1 MAKTKKV
8 VGMKVVSPGSP
19 PDIDSDFSVTAREKA
34 VEYVTELYGKEN
46 VANIVTFGTLATK
59 SAFKSMCTIYEVP
72 FAQANRVASMIPD
85 GDEGHEVT
93 FDDIYNEDSDYYK
106 ESADF
111 REATSGDP
119 KWDRVITGA
128 RGIAGRVKSTGV
140 HACGIIISAKP
151 LTDTVPLHIR
161 KKDGKVITQWTYQ
174 ECEALGL
181 IKMDFLGLDTVDL
194 IQHTIEYIQKSGKDA
209 PNMIAITQGKMDD
222 PEVYKLFQEGH
233 TVGVFQFG
241 SEMVR
246 NLLRQMKPTE
256 FNDLAACTAVA
267 RPGPMGMN
275 SHTMYAERK
284 NGLAKIEALHPDFKG
299 SPLEKILSQT
309 YGLCIYQEQ
318 SMRIASEIAG
328 MTLQEGDKLRKA
340 MGKKKH
346 DIMMKMK
353 PKFISGGIA
362 NGYSEEAMNKLWDV
376 LEPFSKYAF
385 NKCLHGKTKVLTDEN
400 TKVTIEE
407 IYKKFSGGEKNIEIM
422 SMFEDGSI
430 RPHKI
435 ADIVKV
441 GVKELW
447 KIKTESGRVIRL
459 TEDHRMLTTDGYSTI
474 KDGGIKVGVEL
485 IHDEKWNRRFSDRVR
500 KMRSQQ
506 MIKINKSEEN
516 RIRASEWMKK
526 YQSTLTFDDRSRH
539 QKKISEDHPERGIN
553 AGKRLGAHISKL
565 WKEDQEW
572 AEKTLKS
579 YEKCRNEKSGYI
591 GYGKVTIMNDGRYAD
606 SICEAMAG
614 NYLISR
620 GVDFELHKHF
630 VSVNGSIRVTD
641 FYADGLY
648 FEMDGM
654 NRGRQYFVENK
665 YGNEIPFVY
674 LTPENY
680 RDEIDAALMSH
691 HISSGDK
698 VVSITP
704 PEVLEDGS
712 VLHEMTY
719 DIMMADDGPANFI
732 ANGLV
737 SHNSHSVAYAMNAY
751 QAAYLKTHYPVE
763 FIAAL
768 IAQTIDKKDKTL
780 NNLRE
785 ARRMGISMGTV
796 NINLSDV
803 RVSPDYSGESGFEI
817 LYGFSGVKGVSES
830 SAEIIIKERD
840 SGGRF
845 TSVQDAVSRC
855 VMAGITKKDVFINL
869 AMAGAFDDLEPNRRK
884 VIESIPGMLTDG
896 RKMVNHGM
904 DLFSLAGQGAED
916 TFEMVDVEDYP
927 YVDRLRLE
935 ADMIGMYLTGHPM
948 DRIGGSTGLD
958 NVSIKSLSA
967 LKKRQRVKVVAAV
980 SMESKNTR
988 RGKMVTM
995 HLDDGTGLIST
1006 RVTDDVVKGM
1016 DKTSARND
1024 IRSRFCRGDLS
1035 VPKTAIEKAFSDV
1048 TGLPDVQNNGVYLL
1062 TVDVIPAWGG
1072 KGDPM
1077 TKVSSIQPVT
1087 FARDGSLPVRVR
1099 VNYGEESGLGKERAS
1114 LVYKKLPGFVRR
1126 QCPGDS
1132 HLMIARYNS
1141 DRSQVSEEAFIRYAL
1156 DIIKR
1161 DARQAER
1168 QDESEEVSQQE
1179 GLLSDDSKSVKK
1191 KPASKKKTER
1201 QWPTSVPSRYAE
1213 KYPAAEDIQGVVDS
1227 LEYVN
1232 TSMGV
1237 EKSEQL
1243 KILIEDKVG
1252 HENYDFGIYVPV
1264 EDEND

>member
-284 NGLAKIEALHPDFKG
+284 NGLAKIEALHSDFKG

-362 NGYSEEAMNKLWDV
+362 NGYSEDAMNKLWDV

-385 NKCLHGKTKVLTDEN
+385 NK
-400 TKVTIEE
+400 
-407 IYKKFSGGEKNIEIM
+407 
-422 SMFEDGSI
+422 
-430 RPHKI
+430 
-435 ADIVKV
+435 
-441 GVKELW
+441 
-447 KIKTESGRVIRL
+447 
-459 TEDHRMLTTDGYSTI
+459 
-474 KDGGIKVGVEL
+474 
-485 IHDEKWNRRFSDRVR
+485 
-500 KMRSQQ
+500 
-506 MIKINKSEEN
+506 
-516 RIRASEWMKK
+516 
-526 YQSTLTFDDRSRH
+526 
-539 QKKISEDHPERGIN
+539 
-553 AGKRLGAHISKL
+553 
-565 WKEDQEW
+565 
-572 AEKTLKS
+572 
-579 YEKCRNEKSGYI
+579 
-591 GYGKVTIMNDGRYAD
+591 
-606 SICEAMAG
+606 
-614 NYLISR
+614 
-620 GVDFELHKHF
+620 
-630 VSVNGSIRVTD
+630 
-641 FYADGLY
+641 
-648 FEMDGM
+648 
-654 NRGRQYFVENK
+654 
-665 YGNEIPFVY
+665 
-674 LTPENY
+674 
-680 RDEIDAALMSH
+680 
-691 HISSGDK
+691 
-698 VVSITP
+698 
-704 PEVLEDGS
+704 
-712 VLHEMTY
+712 
-719 DIMMADDGPANFI
+719 
-732 ANGLV
+732 
-737 SHNSHSVAYAMNAY
+737 SHSVAYAMNAY

-830 SAEIIIKERD
+830 SAEIILKERD

-896 RKMVNHGM
+896 RKMINHGM

-967 LKKRQRVKVVAAV
+967 LKKRQKVKVVAAV

-1035 VPKTAIEKAFSDV
+1035 VPKTAVEKAFSDV

-1087 FARDGSLPVRVR
+1087 FAHDGSLPVRVR

-1114 LVYKKLPGFVRR
+1114 LVYRKLPGFVRR

-1132 HLMIARYNS
+1132 HLMIACYNS

-1161 DARQAER
+1161 DARQAES
-1168 QDESEEVSQQE
+1168 QDSSDEVLQQE

-1264 EDEND
+1264 EDENN

>member
-8 VGMKVVSPGSP
+8 VDMKVVSPGSP

-284 NGLAKIEALHPDFKG
+284 NGLSKIEALHPDFKG

-385 NKCLHGKTKVLTDEN
+385 NK
-400 TKVTIEE
+400 
-407 IYKKFSGGEKNIEIM
+407 
-422 SMFEDGSI
+422 
-430 RPHKI
+430 
-435 ADIVKV
+435 
-441 GVKELW
+441 
-447 KIKTESGRVIRL
+447 
-459 TEDHRMLTTDGYSTI
+459 
-474 KDGGIKVGVEL
+474 
-485 IHDEKWNRRFSDRVR
+485 
-500 KMRSQQ
+500 
-506 MIKINKSEEN
+506 
-516 RIRASEWMKK
+516 
-526 YQSTLTFDDRSRH
+526 
-539 QKKISEDHPERGIN
+539 
-553 AGKRLGAHISKL
+553 
-565 WKEDQEW
+565 
-572 AEKTLKS
+572 
-579 YEKCRNEKSGYI
+579 
-591 GYGKVTIMNDGRYAD
+591 
-606 SICEAMAG
+606 
-614 NYLISR
+614 
-620 GVDFELHKHF
+620 
-630 VSVNGSIRVTD
+630 
-641 FYADGLY
+641 
-648 FEMDGM
+648 
-654 NRGRQYFVENK
+654 
-665 YGNEIPFVY
+665 
-674 LTPENY
+674 
-680 RDEIDAALMSH
+680 
-691 HISSGDK
+691 
-698 VVSITP
+698 
-704 PEVLEDGS
+704 
-712 VLHEMTY
+712 
-719 DIMMADDGPANFI
+719 
-732 ANGLV
+732 
-737 SHNSHSVAYAMNAY
+737 SHSVAYAMNAY

-896 RKMVNHGM
+896 RKMINHGM

-958 NVSIKSLSA
+958 NVSIKSLST
-967 LKKRQRVKVVAAV
+967 LKKRQKVKVVAAV

-1087 FARDGSLPVRVR
+1087 FAHDGSLPVRVR

-1114 LVYKKLPGFVRR
+1114 LVYRKLPGFVRR

-1141 DRSQVSEEAFIRYAL
+1141 DKSQVSEEAFIRYAL

-1168 QDESEEVSQQE
+1168 QDSSEEVSQQE

>member
-209 PNMIAITQGKMDD
+209 PNMIAITQGKMND

-284 NGLAKIEALHPDFKG
+284 NGLAKIEALHSDFKG

-346 DIMMKMK
+346 DIMMNMK

-385 NKCLHGKTKVLTDEN
+385 NKCLYGETEVLTSQN
-400 TKVTIEE
+400 TKMTVEGL
-407 IYKKFSGGEKNIEIM
+407 YHRFKNGEKNIKIL
-422 SMFEDGSI
+422 SMFENGGLHFHNVSE
-430 RPHKI
+430 
-435 ADIVKV
+435 IVQTGRKP
-441 GVKELW
+441 LW
-447 KIKTESGRVIRL
+447 TIETESGKTIRI
-459 TEDHRMLTTDGYSTI
+459 TESHRMLTTDGYQTI
-474 KDGGIKVGVEL
+474 QGGGIQIGSEL
-485 IHDEKWNRRFSDRVR
+485 I
-500 KMRSQQ
+500 
-506 MIKINKSEEN
+506 
-516 RIRASEWMKK
+516 
-526 YQSTLTFDDRSRH
+526 DDRYWNNRFRTVQRRPTPRRGWSY
-539 QKKISEDHPERGIN
+539 KSISCS
-553 AGKRLGAHISKL
+553 GAKSISASNDVDRTL
-565 WKEDQEW
+565 
-572 AEKTLKS
+572 AE
-579 YEKCRNEKSGYI
+579 
-591 GYGKVTIMNDGRYAD
+591 
-606 SICEAMAG
+606 
-614 NYLISR
+614 NYLIAR
-620 GVDFELHKHF
+620 GAIFETNKTILSFNKEVIGVADFY
-630 VSVNGSIRVTD
+630 VNGT
-641 FYADGLY
+641 Y
-648 FEMDGM
+648 FEMDS
-654 NRGRQYFVENK
+654 RSLGRQYLIENK
-665 YGNEIPFVY
+665 YKDTPFVY

-691 HISSGDK
+691 HISSGDE

-704 PEVLEDGS
+704 PEILEDGS

-869 AMAGAFDDLEPNRRK
+869 AMAGAFDDLESNRRK

-967 LKKRQRVKVVAAV
+967 LKKRQKVKVVAAV

-1016 DKTSARND
+1016 DKTAARND
-1024 IRSRFCRGDLS
+1024 IRARFCRGDLS
-1035 VPKTAIEKAFSDV
+1035 VPKTAVEKAFSDV

-1114 LVYKKLPGFVRR
+1114 LVYRKLPGFVHR

-1168 QDESEEVSQQE
+1168 QDSSEEVSQQE

>member
-222 PEVYKLFQEGH
+222 PEVYRLFQEGH

-284 NGLAKIEALHPDFKG
+284 NGLAKIEALHSDFKG

-385 NKCLHGKTKVLTDEN
+385 NK
-400 TKVTIEE
+400 
-407 IYKKFSGGEKNIEIM
+407 
-422 SMFEDGSI
+422 
-430 RPHKI
+430 
-435 ADIVKV
+435 
-441 GVKELW
+441 
-447 KIKTESGRVIRL
+447 
-459 TEDHRMLTTDGYSTI
+459 
-474 KDGGIKVGVEL
+474 
-485 IHDEKWNRRFSDRVR
+485 
-500 KMRSQQ
+500 
-506 MIKINKSEEN
+506 
-516 RIRASEWMKK
+516 
-526 YQSTLTFDDRSRH
+526 
-539 QKKISEDHPERGIN
+539 
-553 AGKRLGAHISKL
+553 
-565 WKEDQEW
+565 
-572 AEKTLKS
+572 
-579 YEKCRNEKSGYI
+579 
-591 GYGKVTIMNDGRYAD
+591 
-606 SICEAMAG
+606 
-614 NYLISR
+614 
-620 GVDFELHKHF
+620 
-630 VSVNGSIRVTD
+630 
-641 FYADGLY
+641 
-648 FEMDGM
+648 
-654 NRGRQYFVENK
+654 
-665 YGNEIPFVY
+665 
-674 LTPENY
+674 
-680 RDEIDAALMSH
+680 
-691 HISSGDK
+691 
-698 VVSITP
+698 
-704 PEVLEDGS
+704 
-712 VLHEMTY
+712 
-719 DIMMADDGPANFI
+719 
-732 ANGLV
+732 
-737 SHNSHSVAYAMNAY
+737 SHSVAYAMNAY

-803 RVSPDYSGESGFEI
+803 RMSPDYSGESGFEI

-948 DRIGGSTGLD
+948 DRIGSSTGLD

-1016 DKTSARND
+1016 DKTAARND
-1024 IRSRFCRGDLS
+1024 IRARFCRGDLS
-1035 VPKTAIEKAFSDV
+1035 VPKTAVEKAFSDV

-1087 FARDGSLPVRVR
+1087 FAHDGSLPVRVR

-1114 LVYKKLPGFVRR
+1114 LVYRKLPGFVRR

-1141 DRSQVSEEAFIRYAL
+1141 DKSQVSEEAFIRYAL

-1168 QDESEEVSQQE
+1168 QDSSEEVSQQE

>member
-34 VEYVTELYGKEN
+34 VEYVTELYGKDN

-222 PEVYKLFQEGH
+222 PEVYRLFQEGH

-284 NGLAKIEALHPDFKG
+284 NGLAKIEALHSDFKG

-362 NGYSEEAMNKLWDV
+362 NGYSEDAMNKLWDV

-385 NKCLHGKTKVLTDEN
+385 NK
-400 TKVTIEE
+400 
-407 IYKKFSGGEKNIEIM
+407 
-422 SMFEDGSI
+422 
-430 RPHKI
+430 
-435 ADIVKV
+435 
-441 GVKELW
+441 
-447 KIKTESGRVIRL
+447 
-459 TEDHRMLTTDGYSTI
+459 
-474 KDGGIKVGVEL
+474 
-485 IHDEKWNRRFSDRVR
+485 
-500 KMRSQQ
+500 
-506 MIKINKSEEN
+506 
-516 RIRASEWMKK
+516 
-526 YQSTLTFDDRSRH
+526 
-539 QKKISEDHPERGIN
+539 
-553 AGKRLGAHISKL
+553 
-565 WKEDQEW
+565 
-572 AEKTLKS
+572 
-579 YEKCRNEKSGYI
+579 
-591 GYGKVTIMNDGRYAD
+591 
-606 SICEAMAG
+606 
-614 NYLISR
+614 
-620 GVDFELHKHF
+620 
-630 VSVNGSIRVTD
+630 
-641 FYADGLY
+641 
-648 FEMDGM
+648 
-654 NRGRQYFVENK
+654 
-665 YGNEIPFVY
+665 
-674 LTPENY
+674 
-680 RDEIDAALMSH
+680 
-691 HISSGDK
+691 
-698 VVSITP
+698 
-704 PEVLEDGS
+704 
-712 VLHEMTY
+712 
-719 DIMMADDGPANFI
+719 
-732 ANGLV
+732 
-737 SHNSHSVAYAMNAY
+737 SHSVAYAMNAY

-830 SAEIIIKERD
+830 SAEIILKERD

-1016 DKTSARND
+1016 DKTAARND
-1024 IRSRFCRGDLS
+1024 IRARFCRGDLS
-1035 VPKTAIEKAFSDV
+1035 VPKTAVEKAFSDV

-1087 FARDGSLPVRVR
+1087 FAHDGSLPVRVR

-1114 LVYKKLPGFVRR
+1114 LVYRKLPGFVRR

-1161 DARQAER
+1161 DARQADR
-1168 QDESEEVSQQE
+1168 QDSSEEVSQQE

>member
-284 NGLAKIEALHPDFKG
+284 NGLSKIEALHPDFKG

-385 NKCLHGKTKVLTDEN
+385 NKCLHGDTEVLTNQN
-400 TKVTIEE
+400 TKTTVEDL
-407 IYKKFSGGEKNIEIM
+407 YCRFKNGEKDIKIL
-422 SMFEDGSI
+422 SMFENGGLHFHNVSE
-430 RPHKI
+430 
-435 ADIVKV
+435 IVQTGK
-441 GVKELW
+441 KPLW
-447 KIKTESGRVIRL
+447 TIETESGKTIRI
-459 TEDHRMLTTDGYSTI
+459 TESHRMLTTDGYQTI
-474 KDGGIKVGVEL
+474 QGGGIHVGSEL
-485 IHDEKWNRRFSDRVR
+485 I
-500 KMRSQQ
+500 
-506 MIKINKSEEN
+506 
-516 RIRASEWMKK
+516 
-526 YQSTLTFDDRSRH
+526 DDRYWNNRFRTV
-539 QKKISEDHPERGIN
+539 QRRPTPRRGWSYGSSSYSGVKN
-553 AGKRLGAHISKL
+553 VSLPNDVDRTL
-565 WKEDQEW
+565 
-572 AEKTLKS
+572 AE
-579 YEKCRNEKSGYI
+579 
-591 GYGKVTIMNDGRYAD
+591 
-606 SICEAMAG
+606 
-614 NYLISR
+614 NYLIAR
-620 GVDFELHKHF
+620 GAIFETNKIILSSNKEVLGVADFC
-630 VSVNGSIRVTD
+630 VNGT
-641 FYADGLY
+641 Y
-648 FEMDGM
+648 FEMDSKGL
-654 NRGRQYFVENK
+654 GRQYFVENK

-680 RDEIDAALMSH
+680 RDEIDAALMHH
-691 HISSGDK
+691 HISNGDK
-698 VVSITP
+698 VVEIIP
-704 PEVLEDGS
+704 PKILKNGS
-712 VLHEMTY
+712 VLREMTY

-803 RVSPDYSGESGFEI
+803 RVSPDYSGESRFEI

-995 HLDDGTGLIST
+995 HLDDGTGLIPT

-1035 VPKTAIEKAFSDV
+1035 VPKTAVEKAFSDV

-1087 FARDGSLPVRVR
+1087 FAHDGSLPVRVR

-1114 LVYKKLPGFVRR
+1114 LVYRKLPGFVRR

-1161 DARQAER
+1161 DARQADR

-1264 EDEND
+1264 EDENN

>member
-194 IQHTIEYIQKSGKDA
+194 IQHTIEYIQKSGKNA

-222 PEVYKLFQEGH
+222 PEVYRLFQEGH

-299 SPLEKILSQT
+299 SPLEKILGQT

-385 NKCLHGKTKVLTDEN
+385 NK
-400 TKVTIEE
+400 
-407 IYKKFSGGEKNIEIM
+407 
-422 SMFEDGSI
+422 
-430 RPHKI
+430 
-435 ADIVKV
+435 
-441 GVKELW
+441 
-447 KIKTESGRVIRL
+447 
-459 TEDHRMLTTDGYSTI
+459 
-474 KDGGIKVGVEL
+474 
-485 IHDEKWNRRFSDRVR
+485 
-500 KMRSQQ
+500 
-506 MIKINKSEEN
+506 
-516 RIRASEWMKK
+516 
-526 YQSTLTFDDRSRH
+526 
-539 QKKISEDHPERGIN
+539 
-553 AGKRLGAHISKL
+553 
-565 WKEDQEW
+565 
-572 AEKTLKS
+572 
-579 YEKCRNEKSGYI
+579 
-591 GYGKVTIMNDGRYAD
+591 
-606 SICEAMAG
+606 
-614 NYLISR
+614 
-620 GVDFELHKHF
+620 
-630 VSVNGSIRVTD
+630 
-641 FYADGLY
+641 
-648 FEMDGM
+648 
-654 NRGRQYFVENK
+654 
-665 YGNEIPFVY
+665 
-674 LTPENY
+674 
-680 RDEIDAALMSH
+680 
-691 HISSGDK
+691 
-698 VVSITP
+698 
-704 PEVLEDGS
+704 
-712 VLHEMTY
+712 
-719 DIMMADDGPANFI
+719 
-732 ANGLV
+732 
-737 SHNSHSVAYAMNAY
+737 SHSVAYAMNAY

-967 LKKRQRVKVVAAV
+967 LKKRQKVKVVAAV

-1016 DKTSARND
+1016 DKTAARND
-1024 IRSRFCRGDLS
+1024 IRARFCRGDLS
-1035 VPKTAIEKAFSDV
+1035 VPKTAVEKAFSDV

-1087 FARDGSLPVRVR
+1087 FAHDGSLPVRVR

-1114 LVYKKLPGFVRR
+1114 LVYRKLPGFVRR

-1132 HLMIARYNS
+1132 HLMIACYNS

-1161 DARQAER
+1161 DARQAES
-1168 QDESEEVSQQE
+1168 QDSSDEVLQQE

-1264 EDEND
+1264 EDENN

>member
-222 PEVYKLFQEGH
+222 PEVYRLFQEGH

-284 NGLAKIEALHPDFKG
+284 NGLAKIEALHPDFKN

-362 NGYSEEAMNKLWDV
+362 NGYSEDAMNKLWDV

-385 NKCLHGKTKVLTDEN
+385 NK
-400 TKVTIEE
+400 
-407 IYKKFSGGEKNIEIM
+407 
-422 SMFEDGSI
+422 
-430 RPHKI
+430 
-435 ADIVKV
+435 
-441 GVKELW
+441 
-447 KIKTESGRVIRL
+447 
-459 TEDHRMLTTDGYSTI
+459 
-474 KDGGIKVGVEL
+474 
-485 IHDEKWNRRFSDRVR
+485 
-500 KMRSQQ
+500 
-506 MIKINKSEEN
+506 
-516 RIRASEWMKK
+516 
-526 YQSTLTFDDRSRH
+526 
-539 QKKISEDHPERGIN
+539 
-553 AGKRLGAHISKL
+553 
-565 WKEDQEW
+565 
-572 AEKTLKS
+572 
-579 YEKCRNEKSGYI
+579 
-591 GYGKVTIMNDGRYAD
+591 
-606 SICEAMAG
+606 
-614 NYLISR
+614 
-620 GVDFELHKHF
+620 
-630 VSVNGSIRVTD
+630 
-641 FYADGLY
+641 
-648 FEMDGM
+648 
-654 NRGRQYFVENK
+654 
-665 YGNEIPFVY
+665 
-674 LTPENY
+674 
-680 RDEIDAALMSH
+680 
-691 HISSGDK
+691 
-698 VVSITP
+698 
-704 PEVLEDGS
+704 
-712 VLHEMTY
+712 
-719 DIMMADDGPANFI
+719 
-732 ANGLV
+732 
-737 SHNSHSVAYAMNAY
+737 SHSVAYAMNAY

-896 RKMVNHGM
+896 RKMINHGM

-967 LKKRQRVKVVAAV
+967 LKKRQKVKVVAAV

-1087 FARDGSLPVRVR
+1087 FAHDGSLPVRVR

-1114 LVYKKLPGFVRR
+1114 LVYRKLPGFVRR

-1132 HLMIARYNS
+1132 HLMIACYNS

-1161 DARQAER
+1161 DARQAES
-1168 QDESEEVSQQE
+1168 QDSSDEVLQQE

-1213 KYPAAEDIQGVVDS
+1213 KYPSAEDIQGVVDS

-1264 EDEND
+1264 EDENN

>member
-222 PEVYKLFQEGH
+222 PEVYRLFQEGH

-284 NGLAKIEALHPDFKG
+284 NGLTKIEALHSDFKG

-385 NKCLHGKTKVLTDEN
+385 NKCLHGDTEVLTNQN
-400 TKVTIEE
+400 TKTTVEDL
-407 IYKKFSGGEKNIEIM
+407 YCRFKNGEKNIKIL
-422 SMFEDGSI
+422 SMFENGGLHFHNVSE
-430 RPHKI
+430 
-435 ADIVKV
+435 IVQTGRKP
-441 GVKELW
+441 LW
-447 KIKTESGRVIRL
+447 IIETESGKTIRI
-459 TEDHRMLTTDGYSTI
+459 TENHRILTTDGYRTI
-474 KDGGIKVGVEL
+474 QGGGIQVGSEL
-485 IHDEKWNRRFSDRVR
+485 I
-500 KMRSQQ
+500 
-506 MIKINKSEEN
+506 
-516 RIRASEWMKK
+516 
-526 YQSTLTFDDRSRH
+526 DDRYWNNRFRTV
-539 QKKISEDHPERGIN
+539 QRRPTPRRGWSYRSSSYSGVKN
-553 AGKRLGAHISKL
+553 VSLSNDVDRAL
-565 WKEDQEW
+565 
-572 AEKTLKS
+572 AE
-579 YEKCRNEKSGYI
+579 
-591 GYGKVTIMNDGRYAD
+591 
-606 SICEAMAG
+606 
-614 NYLISR
+614 NYLIARGAIFETNKTILSFNKEVIGVADFYVNGTYFDMDSR
-620 GVDFELHKHF
+620 GL
-630 VSVNGSIRVTD
+630 
-641 FYADGLY
+641 
-648 FEMDGM
+648 
-654 NRGRQYFVENK
+654 GRQYLIENK
-665 YGNEIPFVY
+665 YKDTPFVY

-712 VLHEMTY
+712 VLREMTY

-855 VMAGITKKDVFINL
+855 VLAGITKKDVFINL

-948 DRIGGSTGLD
+948 DRIGGSAGLD

-1016 DKTSARND
+1016 DKTAARND
-1024 IRSRFCRGDLS
+1024 IKARFCRGDLS
-1035 VPKTAIEKAFSDV
+1035 IPKTAIEKALSDV

-1087 FARDGSLPVRVR
+1087 FAHDGSLPVRVR

-1114 LVYKKLPGFVRR
+1114 LVYRKLPGFVHR

-1141 DRSQVSEEAFIRYAL
+1141 DKSQVSEEAFIRYAL

-1161 DARQAER
+1161 DARQAEK
-1168 QDESEEVSQQE
+1168 QNSPEEVSQQE
-1179 GLLSDDSKSVKK
+1179 GLLNDDSKSIKK

-1213 KYPAAEDIQGVVDS
+1213 KYPATEDIQGVVDS

>member
-8 VGMKVVSPGSP
+8 VDMKVVSPGSP

-284 NGLAKIEALHPDFKG
+284 NGLSKIEALHPDFKG

-385 NKCLHGKTKVLTDEN
+385 NK
-400 TKVTIEE
+400 
-407 IYKKFSGGEKNIEIM
+407 
-422 SMFEDGSI
+422 
-430 RPHKI
+430 
-435 ADIVKV
+435 
-441 GVKELW
+441 
-447 KIKTESGRVIRL
+447 
-459 TEDHRMLTTDGYSTI
+459 
-474 KDGGIKVGVEL
+474 
-485 IHDEKWNRRFSDRVR
+485 
-500 KMRSQQ
+500 
-506 MIKINKSEEN
+506 
-516 RIRASEWMKK
+516 
-526 YQSTLTFDDRSRH
+526 
-539 QKKISEDHPERGIN
+539 
-553 AGKRLGAHISKL
+553 
-565 WKEDQEW
+565 
-572 AEKTLKS
+572 
-579 YEKCRNEKSGYI
+579 
-591 GYGKVTIMNDGRYAD
+591 
-606 SICEAMAG
+606 
-614 NYLISR
+614 
-620 GVDFELHKHF
+620 
-630 VSVNGSIRVTD
+630 
-641 FYADGLY
+641 
-648 FEMDGM
+648 
-654 NRGRQYFVENK
+654 
-665 YGNEIPFVY
+665 
-674 LTPENY
+674 
-680 RDEIDAALMSH
+680 
-691 HISSGDK
+691 
-698 VVSITP
+698 
-704 PEVLEDGS
+704 
-712 VLHEMTY
+712 
-719 DIMMADDGPANFI
+719 
-732 ANGLV
+732 
-737 SHNSHSVAYAMNAY
+737 SHSVAYAMNAY

-896 RKMVNHGM
+896 RKMINHGM

-958 NVSIKSLSA
+958 NVSIKSLST
-967 LKKRQRVKVVAAV
+967 LKKRQKVKVVAAV

-1087 FARDGSLPVRVR
+1087 FAHDGSLPVRVR

-1114 LVYKKLPGFVRR
+1114 LVYRKLPGFVRR

-1141 DRSQVSEEAFIRYAL
+1141 DKSQVSEEAFIRYAL

-1168 QDESEEVSQQE
+1168 QDSSEEVSQQE
-1179 GLLSDDSKSVKK
+1179 GLLNDDSKSVKK

-1213 KYPAAEDIQGVVDS
+1213 KYPSAEDIQGVVDS

>member
-284 NGLAKIEALHPDFKG
+284 NGLAKIEALHPDFKN

-362 NGYSEEAMNKLWDV
+362 NGYSEDAMNKLWDV

-385 NKCLHGKTKVLTDEN
+385 NK
-400 TKVTIEE
+400 
-407 IYKKFSGGEKNIEIM
+407 
-422 SMFEDGSI
+422 
-430 RPHKI
+430 
-435 ADIVKV
+435 
-441 GVKELW
+441 
-447 KIKTESGRVIRL
+447 
-459 TEDHRMLTTDGYSTI
+459 
-474 KDGGIKVGVEL
+474 
-485 IHDEKWNRRFSDRVR
+485 
-500 KMRSQQ
+500 
-506 MIKINKSEEN
+506 
-516 RIRASEWMKK
+516 
-526 YQSTLTFDDRSRH
+526 
-539 QKKISEDHPERGIN
+539 
-553 AGKRLGAHISKL
+553 
-565 WKEDQEW
+565 
-572 AEKTLKS
+572 
-579 YEKCRNEKSGYI
+579 
-591 GYGKVTIMNDGRYAD
+591 
-606 SICEAMAG
+606 
-614 NYLISR
+614 
-620 GVDFELHKHF
+620 
-630 VSVNGSIRVTD
+630 
-641 FYADGLY
+641 
-648 FEMDGM
+648 
-654 NRGRQYFVENK
+654 
-665 YGNEIPFVY
+665 
-674 LTPENY
+674 
-680 RDEIDAALMSH
+680 
-691 HISSGDK
+691 
-698 VVSITP
+698 
-704 PEVLEDGS
+704 
-712 VLHEMTY
+712 
-719 DIMMADDGPANFI
+719 
-732 ANGLV
+732 
-737 SHNSHSVAYAMNAY
+737 SHSVAYTMNAY

-896 RKMVNHGM
+896 RKMINHGM

-967 LKKRQRVKVVAAV
+967 LKKRQKVKVVAAV

-1087 FARDGSLPVRVR
+1087 FAHDGSLPVRVR

-1114 LVYKKLPGFVRR
+1114 LVYRKLPGFVRR

-1141 DRSQVSEEAFIRYAL
+1141 DKSQVSEEAFIRYAL

-1168 QDESEEVSQQE
+1168 QDSSEEVSQQE

-1264 EDEND
+1264 EDENN

>member
-284 NGLAKIEALHPDFKG
+284 NGLAKIEALHSDFKG

-385 NKCLHGKTKVLTDEN
+385 NKCLYGETEVLTSQN
-400 TKVTIEE
+400 TKITVEGL
-407 IYKKFSGGEKNIEIM
+407 YHRFKNGEKNIKIL
-422 SMFEDGSI
+422 SMFENGGLHFHNVSE
-430 RPHKI
+430 
-435 ADIVKV
+435 IVQTGRKP
-441 GVKELW
+441 LW
-447 KIKTESGRVIRL
+447 IIETESGKTIRI
-459 TEDHRMLTTDGYSTI
+459 TENHRMLTTDGYRTI
-474 KDGGIKVGVEL
+474 QGGGIQVGSEL
-485 IHDEKWNRRFSDRVR
+485 I
-500 KMRSQQ
+500 
-506 MIKINKSEEN
+506 
-516 RIRASEWMKK
+516 
-526 YQSTLTFDDRSRH
+526 DDRYWNNRFRTV
-539 QKKISEDHPERGIN
+539 QRRPTPRRGWSYRSSSYSGVKN
-553 AGKRLGAHISKL
+553 VSLSNDVDRAL
-565 WKEDQEW
+565 
-572 AEKTLKS
+572 AE
-579 YEKCRNEKSGYI
+579 
-591 GYGKVTIMNDGRYAD
+591 
-606 SICEAMAG
+606 
-614 NYLISR
+614 NYLIAR
-620 GVDFELHKHF
+620 GAIFETNKTILSFNKEVIGVADFY
-630 VSVNGSIRVTD
+630 VNGT
-641 FYADGLY
+641 Y
-648 FEMDGM
+648 FEMDSRGL
-654 NRGRQYFVENK
+654 GRQYLIENK
-665 YGNEIPFVY
+665 YKDTPFVY

-712 VLHEMTY
+712 VLREMTY

-855 VMAGITKKDVFINL
+855 VLAGITKKDVFINL

-916 TFEMVDVEDYP
+916 TCEMVDVEDYP

-967 LKKRQRVKVVAAV
+967 LKKRQKVKVVAAV

-1087 FARDGSLPVRVR
+1087 FAHDGSLPVRVR

-1114 LVYKKLPGFVRR
+1114 LVYRKLPGFVRR

-1141 DRSQVSEEAFIRYAL
+1141 DKSQVSEEAFIRYAL

-1168 QDESEEVSQQE
+1168 QDSSEEVSQQE

-1191 KPASKKKTER
+1191 KPASKKKIER

>member
-284 NGLAKIEALHPDFKG
+284 NGLSKIEALHPDFKG

-385 NKCLHGKTKVLTDEN
+385 NK
-400 TKVTIEE
+400 
-407 IYKKFSGGEKNIEIM
+407 
-422 SMFEDGSI
+422 
-430 RPHKI
+430 
-435 ADIVKV
+435 
-441 GVKELW
+441 
-447 KIKTESGRVIRL
+447 
-459 TEDHRMLTTDGYSTI
+459 
-474 KDGGIKVGVEL
+474 
-485 IHDEKWNRRFSDRVR
+485 
-500 KMRSQQ
+500 
-506 MIKINKSEEN
+506 
-516 RIRASEWMKK
+516 
-526 YQSTLTFDDRSRH
+526 
-539 QKKISEDHPERGIN
+539 
-553 AGKRLGAHISKL
+553 
-565 WKEDQEW
+565 
-572 AEKTLKS
+572 
-579 YEKCRNEKSGYI
+579 
-591 GYGKVTIMNDGRYAD
+591 
-606 SICEAMAG
+606 
-614 NYLISR
+614 
-620 GVDFELHKHF
+620 
-630 VSVNGSIRVTD
+630 
-641 FYADGLY
+641 
-648 FEMDGM
+648 
-654 NRGRQYFVENK
+654 
-665 YGNEIPFVY
+665 
-674 LTPENY
+674 
-680 RDEIDAALMSH
+680 
-691 HISSGDK
+691 
-698 VVSITP
+698 
-704 PEVLEDGS
+704 
-712 VLHEMTY
+712 
-719 DIMMADDGPANFI
+719 
-732 ANGLV
+732 
-737 SHNSHSVAYAMNAY
+737 SHSVAYAMNAY

-967 LKKRQRVKVVAAV
+967 LKKRQRVKVIAAV

-1087 FARDGSLPVRVR
+1087 FAHDGSLPVRVR

-1168 QDESEEVSQQE
+1168 QDSSEEVSQQE

-1252 HENYDFGIYVPV
+1252 HENYDFGIYVSV

>member
-1 MAKTKKV
+1 VKTKKV
-8 VGMKVVSPGSP
+8 VGMRVVSPGSP

-209 PNMIAITQGKMDD
+209 PNMIAVTQGKMDD
-222 PEVYKLFQEGH
+222 PEVYRLFQEGH

-284 NGLAKIEALHPDFKG
+284 NGLSKIEALHPDFKG

-385 NKCLHGKTKVLTDEN
+385 NKCLHSDTEILTSQN
-400 TKVTIEE
+400 TKTTVEDL
-407 IYKKFSGGEKNIEIM
+407 YHRFKNGEKNIKIL
-422 SMFEDGSI
+422 SMFENGNLHFHSVSE
-430 RPHKI
+430 
-435 ADIVKV
+435 IVQTGRKP
-441 GVKELW
+441 LW
-447 KIKTESGRVIRL
+447 TVETESGKTIRV
-459 TEDHRMLTTDGYSTI
+459 TENHRMLTADGYQTI
-474 KDGGIKVGVEL
+474 KSGGIQVGSEL
-485 IHDEKWNRRFSDRVR
+485 I
-500 KMRSQQ
+500 
-506 MIKINKSEEN
+506 
-516 RIRASEWMKK
+516 
-526 YQSTLTFDDRSRH
+526 DDRYWNNRFRTVQRRPTPRRGWSYRS
-539 QKKISEDHPERGIN
+539 ISCSGVKNVSLSNDVDR
-553 AGKRLGAHISKL
+553 AL
-565 WKEDQEW
+565 
-572 AEKTLKS
+572 AE
-579 YEKCRNEKSGYI
+579 
-591 GYGKVTIMNDGRYAD
+591 
-606 SICEAMAG
+606 
-614 NYLISR
+614 NYLIAR
-620 GVDFELHKHF
+620 GAIFETNKIILSSSKEVLGFADFC
-630 VSVNGSIRVTD
+630 VNGT
-641 FYADGLY
+641 Y
-648 FEMDGM
+648 FEMDSRGL
-654 NRGRQYFVENK
+654 GRQYLIENK
-665 YGNEIPFVY
+665 YGSVPFVY

-680 RDEIDAALMSH
+680 RDEIDAALMGH

-704 PEVLEDGS
+704 PEILEDGS

-896 RKMVNHGM
+896 RKMINHGM

-967 LKKRQRVKVVAAV
+967 LKKRQKVKVVAAV

-1087 FARDGSLPVRVR
+1087 FAHDGSLPVRVR

-1114 LVYKKLPGFVRR
+1114 LVYRKLPGFVRR

-1141 DRSQVSEEAFIRYAL
+1141 DKSQVSEEAFIRYAL

-1168 QDESEEVSQQE
+1168 QDSSEEVSQQE

-1201 QWPTSVPSRYAE
+1201 QWLTSVPSRYAE

>member
-362 NGYSEEAMNKLWDV
+362 NGYSEDAMNKLWDV

-385 NKCLHGKTKVLTDEN
+385 NKCLYGETEVLTSQN
-400 TKVTIEE
+400 TKMTVEGL
-407 IYKKFSGGEKNIEIM
+407 YHRFKNGEKNIKIL
-422 SMFEDGSI
+422 SMFENGGLHFHNVSE
-430 RPHKI
+430 
-435 ADIVKV
+435 IVQTGRKP
-441 GVKELW
+441 LW
-447 KIKTESGRVIRL
+447 TIETESGKTIRI
-459 TEDHRMLTTDGYSTI
+459 TESHRMLTTDGYQTI
-474 KDGGIKVGVEL
+474 QGGGIHVGSEL
-485 IHDEKWNRRFSDRVR
+485 I
-500 KMRSQQ
+500 
-506 MIKINKSEEN
+506 
-516 RIRASEWMKK
+516 
-526 YQSTLTFDDRSRH
+526 DDRYWNNRFRTVQRRPTPRRGWSYRSGSDN
-539 QKKISEDHPERGIN
+539 KVKNISFSSDVDK
-553 AGKRLGAHISKL
+553 AV
-565 WKEDQEW
+565 
-572 AEKTLKS
+572 AE
-579 YEKCRNEKSGYI
+579 
-591 GYGKVTIMNDGRYAD
+591 
-606 SICEAMAG
+606 
-614 NYLISR
+614 NYLIAR
-620 GVDFELHKHF
+620 GAIFETNKVILSSSKEVLGFADFC
-630 VSVNGSIRVTD
+630 VNGT
-641 FYADGLY
+641 Y
-648 FEMDGM
+648 FEMDSRGL
-654 NRGRQYFVENK
+654 GRQYLIENK
-665 YGNEIPFVY
+665 YGSVPFVY

-698 VVSITP
+698 VVSITS

-904 DLFSLAGQGAED
+904 DLFSLAVQGAED

-967 LKKRQRVKVVAAV
+967 LKKRQKVKVVAAV

-1035 VPKTAIEKAFSDV
+1035 VPKTAVEKAFSDV

-1087 FARDGSLPVRVR
+1087 FAHDGSLPVRVR

-1114 LVYKKLPGFVRR
+1114 LVYRKLPGFVHR

-1161 DARQAER
+1161 DVRQAES
-1168 QDESEEVSQQE
+1168 QDSSDEVSQQE

>member
-8 VGMKVVSPGSP
+8 VDMKVVSPGSP

-34 VEYVTELYGKEN
+34 VEYVTELYGKDN

-222 PEVYKLFQEGH
+222 PEVYRLFQEGH

-241 SEMVR
+241 SDMVR

-284 NGLAKIEALHPDFKG
+284 NGLAKIEALHSDFKG

-362 NGYSEEAMNKLWDV
+362 NGYSEDAMNKLWDV

-385 NKCLHGKTKVLTDEN
+385 NK
-400 TKVTIEE
+400 
-407 IYKKFSGGEKNIEIM
+407 
-422 SMFEDGSI
+422 
-430 RPHKI
+430 
-435 ADIVKV
+435 
-441 GVKELW
+441 
-447 KIKTESGRVIRL
+447 
-459 TEDHRMLTTDGYSTI
+459 
-474 KDGGIKVGVEL
+474 
-485 IHDEKWNRRFSDRVR
+485 
-500 KMRSQQ
+500 
-506 MIKINKSEEN
+506 
-516 RIRASEWMKK
+516 
-526 YQSTLTFDDRSRH
+526 
-539 QKKISEDHPERGIN
+539 
-553 AGKRLGAHISKL
+553 
-565 WKEDQEW
+565 
-572 AEKTLKS
+572 
-579 YEKCRNEKSGYI
+579 
-591 GYGKVTIMNDGRYAD
+591 
-606 SICEAMAG
+606 
-614 NYLISR
+614 
-620 GVDFELHKHF
+620 
-630 VSVNGSIRVTD
+630 
-641 FYADGLY
+641 
-648 FEMDGM
+648 
-654 NRGRQYFVENK
+654 
-665 YGNEIPFVY
+665 
-674 LTPENY
+674 
-680 RDEIDAALMSH
+680 
-691 HISSGDK
+691 
-698 VVSITP
+698 
-704 PEVLEDGS
+704 
-712 VLHEMTY
+712 
-719 DIMMADDGPANFI
+719 
-732 ANGLV
+732 
-737 SHNSHSVAYAMNAY
+737 SHSVAYAMNAY

-855 VMAGITKKDVFINL
+855 VLAGITKKDVFINL

-958 NVSIKSLSA
+958 NVFIKSLSS
-967 LKKRQRVKVVAAV
+967 LKKRQKVKVVAAV

-1087 FARDGSLPVRVR
+1087 FAHDGSLPVRVR

-1114 LVYKKLPGFVRR
+1114 LVYRKLPGFVRR

-1141 DRSQVSEEAFIRYAL
+1141 DKSQVSEEAFIRYAL

-1168 QDESEEVSQQE
+1168 QDSSEEVSQQE

-1264 EDEND
+1264 EDENN

>member
-34 VEYVTELYGKEN
+34 VEYVTELYGKDN

-209 PNMIAITQGKMDD
+209 PNMIAITQGKMND

-284 NGLAKIEALHPDFKG
+284 NGLAKIEALHPDFKD

-362 NGYSEEAMNKLWDV
+362 NGYSEDAMNKLWDV

-385 NKCLHGKTKVLTDEN
+385 NK
-400 TKVTIEE
+400 
-407 IYKKFSGGEKNIEIM
+407 
-422 SMFEDGSI
+422 
-430 RPHKI
+430 
-435 ADIVKV
+435 
-441 GVKELW
+441 
-447 KIKTESGRVIRL
+447 
-459 TEDHRMLTTDGYSTI
+459 
-474 KDGGIKVGVEL
+474 
-485 IHDEKWNRRFSDRVR
+485 
-500 KMRSQQ
+500 
-506 MIKINKSEEN
+506 
-516 RIRASEWMKK
+516 
-526 YQSTLTFDDRSRH
+526 
-539 QKKISEDHPERGIN
+539 
-553 AGKRLGAHISKL
+553 
-565 WKEDQEW
+565 
-572 AEKTLKS
+572 
-579 YEKCRNEKSGYI
+579 
-591 GYGKVTIMNDGRYAD
+591 
-606 SICEAMAG
+606 
-614 NYLISR
+614 
-620 GVDFELHKHF
+620 
-630 VSVNGSIRVTD
+630 
-641 FYADGLY
+641 
-648 FEMDGM
+648 
-654 NRGRQYFVENK
+654 
-665 YGNEIPFVY
+665 
-674 LTPENY
+674 
-680 RDEIDAALMSH
+680 
-691 HISSGDK
+691 
-698 VVSITP
+698 
-704 PEVLEDGS
+704 
-712 VLHEMTY
+712 
-719 DIMMADDGPANFI
+719 
-732 ANGLV
+732 
-737 SHNSHSVAYAMNAY
+737 SHSVAYAMNAY

-896 RKMVNHGM
+896 RKMINHGM

-967 LKKRQRVKVVAAV
+967 LKKRQKVKVVAAV

-1087 FARDGSLPVRVR
+1087 FAHDGSLPVRVR

-1114 LVYKKLPGFVRR
+1114 LVYRKLPGFVRR

-1161 DARQAER
+1161 DSRQAER
-1168 QDESEEVSQQE
+1168 QDSSEEVSQQE
-1179 GLLSDDSKSVKK
+1179 GLLNDDSKSVKK

-1213 KYPAAEDIQGVVDS
+1213 KYPSAEDIQGVVDS

>member
-34 VEYVTELYGKEN
+34 VEYVTELYGKDN

-284 NGLAKIEALHPDFKG
+284 NGLSKIEALHPDFKG

-362 NGYSEEAMNKLWDV
+362 NGYSEDAMNKLWDV

-385 NKCLHGKTKVLTDEN
+385 NK
-400 TKVTIEE
+400 
-407 IYKKFSGGEKNIEIM
+407 
-422 SMFEDGSI
+422 
-430 RPHKI
+430 
-435 ADIVKV
+435 
-441 GVKELW
+441 
-447 KIKTESGRVIRL
+447 
-459 TEDHRMLTTDGYSTI
+459 
-474 KDGGIKVGVEL
+474 
-485 IHDEKWNRRFSDRVR
+485 
-500 KMRSQQ
+500 
-506 MIKINKSEEN
+506 
-516 RIRASEWMKK
+516 
-526 YQSTLTFDDRSRH
+526 
-539 QKKISEDHPERGIN
+539 
-553 AGKRLGAHISKL
+553 
-565 WKEDQEW
+565 
-572 AEKTLKS
+572 
-579 YEKCRNEKSGYI
+579 
-591 GYGKVTIMNDGRYAD
+591 
-606 SICEAMAG
+606 
-614 NYLISR
+614 
-620 GVDFELHKHF
+620 
-630 VSVNGSIRVTD
+630 
-641 FYADGLY
+641 
-648 FEMDGM
+648 
-654 NRGRQYFVENK
+654 
-665 YGNEIPFVY
+665 
-674 LTPENY
+674 
-680 RDEIDAALMSH
+680 
-691 HISSGDK
+691 
-698 VVSITP
+698 
-704 PEVLEDGS
+704 
-712 VLHEMTY
+712 
-719 DIMMADDGPANFI
+719 
-732 ANGLV
+732 
-737 SHNSHSVAYAMNAY
+737 SHSVAYAMNAY

-896 RKMVNHGM
+896 RKMINHGM

-967 LKKRQRVKVVAAV
+967 LKKRQKVKVVAAV

-1087 FARDGSLPVRVR
+1087 FAHDGSLPVRVR

-1114 LVYKKLPGFVRR
+1114 LVYRKLPGFVRR

-1161 DARQAER
+1161 DSRQAER
-1168 QDESEEVSQQE
+1168 QDSSEEVSQQE
-1179 GLLSDDSKSVKK
+1179 GLLNDDSKSVKK

-1213 KYPAAEDIQGVVDS
+1213 KYPSAEDIQGVVDS

>member
-284 NGLAKIEALHPDFKG
+284 NGLAKIEALHSDFKG

-385 NKCLHGKTKVLTDEN
+385 NKCLYGETEVLTSQN
-400 TKVTIEE
+400 TKITVEGL
-407 IYKKFSGGEKNIEIM
+407 YHRFKNGEKNIKIL
-422 SMFEDGSI
+422 SMFENGGLHFHNVSE
-430 RPHKI
+430 
-435 ADIVKV
+435 IVQTGRKP
-441 GVKELW
+441 LW
-447 KIKTESGRVIRL
+447 IIETESGKTIRI
-459 TEDHRMLTTDGYSTI
+459 TENHRMLTTDGYRTI
-474 KDGGIKVGVEL
+474 QGGGIQVGSEL
-485 IHDEKWNRRFSDRVR
+485 I
-500 KMRSQQ
+500 
-506 MIKINKSEEN
+506 
-516 RIRASEWMKK
+516 
-526 YQSTLTFDDRSRH
+526 DDRYWNNRFRTV
-539 QKKISEDHPERGIN
+539 QRRPTPRRGWSYRSSSYSGVKN
-553 AGKRLGAHISKL
+553 VSLSNDVDRAL
-565 WKEDQEW
+565 
-572 AEKTLKS
+572 AE
-579 YEKCRNEKSGYI
+579 
-591 GYGKVTIMNDGRYAD
+591 
-606 SICEAMAG
+606 
-614 NYLISR
+614 NYLIAR
-620 GVDFELHKHF
+620 GAIFETNKTILSFNKEVIGVADFY
-630 VSVNGSIRVTD
+630 VNGT
-641 FYADGLY
+641 Y
-648 FEMDGM
+648 FEMDSRGL
-654 NRGRQYFVENK
+654 GRQYLIENK
-665 YGNEIPFVY
+665 YKDTPFVY

-712 VLHEMTY
+712 VLREMTY

-948 DRIGGSTGLD
+948 DHIGSSTGLD
-958 NVSIKSLSA
+958 NVSIKSLST
-967 LKKRQRVKVVAAV
+967 LKKRQKVKVVAAV

-1016 DKTSARND
+1016 DKTAARND
-1024 IRSRFCRGDLS
+1024 IRARFCRGDLS
-1035 VPKTAIEKAFSDV
+1035 VPKTAVEKAFSDV

-1087 FARDGSLPVRVR
+1087 FAHDGSLPVRVR

-1114 LVYKKLPGFVRR
+1114 LVYRKLPGFVRR

-1132 HLMIARYNS
+1132 HLMIACYNS

-1161 DARQAER
+1161 DARQAES
-1168 QDESEEVSQQE
+1168 QDSSDEVLQQE

-1264 EDEND
+1264 EDENN

>member
-284 NGLAKIEALHPDFKG
+284 NGLAKIEALHPDFKN

-362 NGYSEEAMNKLWDV
+362 NGYSEDAMNKLWDV

-385 NKCLHGKTKVLTDEN
+385 NK
-400 TKVTIEE
+400 
-407 IYKKFSGGEKNIEIM
+407 
-422 SMFEDGSI
+422 
-430 RPHKI
+430 
-435 ADIVKV
+435 
-441 GVKELW
+441 
-447 KIKTESGRVIRL
+447 
-459 TEDHRMLTTDGYSTI
+459 
-474 KDGGIKVGVEL
+474 
-485 IHDEKWNRRFSDRVR
+485 
-500 KMRSQQ
+500 
-506 MIKINKSEEN
+506 
-516 RIRASEWMKK
+516 
-526 YQSTLTFDDRSRH
+526 
-539 QKKISEDHPERGIN
+539 
-553 AGKRLGAHISKL
+553 
-565 WKEDQEW
+565 
-572 AEKTLKS
+572 
-579 YEKCRNEKSGYI
+579 
-591 GYGKVTIMNDGRYAD
+591 
-606 SICEAMAG
+606 
-614 NYLISR
+614 
-620 GVDFELHKHF
+620 
-630 VSVNGSIRVTD
+630 
-641 FYADGLY
+641 
-648 FEMDGM
+648 
-654 NRGRQYFVENK
+654 
-665 YGNEIPFVY
+665 
-674 LTPENY
+674 
-680 RDEIDAALMSH
+680 
-691 HISSGDK
+691 
-698 VVSITP
+698 
-704 PEVLEDGS
+704 
-712 VLHEMTY
+712 
-719 DIMMADDGPANFI
+719 
-732 ANGLV
+732 
-737 SHNSHSVAYAMNAY
+737 SHSVAYAMNAY

-896 RKMVNHGM
+896 RKMINHGM

-967 LKKRQRVKVVAAV
+967 LKKRQKVKVVAAV

-1087 FARDGSLPVRVR
+1087 FAHDGSLPVRVR

-1114 LVYKKLPGFVRR
+1114 LVYRKLPGFVRR

-1161 DARQAER
+1161 DSRQAER
-1168 QDESEEVSQQE
+1168 QDSSEEVSQQE
-1179 GLLSDDSKSVKK
+1179 GLLNDDSKSVKK

-1213 KYPAAEDIQGVVDS
+1213 KYPSAEDIQGVVDS

>member
-1 MAKTKKV
+1 MVKTKKV
-8 VGMKVVSPGSP
+8 VGMRVVSPGSP

-194 IQHTIEYIQKSGKDA
+194 IQHTIEYIQKSGKNA

-222 PEVYKLFQEGH
+222 PEVYRLFQEGH

-241 SEMVR
+241 SDMVR

-284 NGLAKIEALHPDFKG
+284 NGLAKIEALHSDFKG

-362 NGYSEEAMNKLWDV
+362 NGYSEDAMNKLWDV

-385 NKCLHGKTKVLTDEN
+385 NK
-400 TKVTIEE
+400 
-407 IYKKFSGGEKNIEIM
+407 
-422 SMFEDGSI
+422 
-430 RPHKI
+430 
-435 ADIVKV
+435 
-441 GVKELW
+441 
-447 KIKTESGRVIRL
+447 
-459 TEDHRMLTTDGYSTI
+459 
-474 KDGGIKVGVEL
+474 
-485 IHDEKWNRRFSDRVR
+485 
-500 KMRSQQ
+500 
-506 MIKINKSEEN
+506 
-516 RIRASEWMKK
+516 
-526 YQSTLTFDDRSRH
+526 
-539 QKKISEDHPERGIN
+539 
-553 AGKRLGAHISKL
+553 
-565 WKEDQEW
+565 
-572 AEKTLKS
+572 
-579 YEKCRNEKSGYI
+579 
-591 GYGKVTIMNDGRYAD
+591 
-606 SICEAMAG
+606 
-614 NYLISR
+614 
-620 GVDFELHKHF
+620 
-630 VSVNGSIRVTD
+630 
-641 FYADGLY
+641 
-648 FEMDGM
+648 
-654 NRGRQYFVENK
+654 
-665 YGNEIPFVY
+665 
-674 LTPENY
+674 
-680 RDEIDAALMSH
+680 
-691 HISSGDK
+691 
-698 VVSITP
+698 
-704 PEVLEDGS
+704 
-712 VLHEMTY
+712 
-719 DIMMADDGPANFI
+719 
-732 ANGLV
+732 
-737 SHNSHSVAYAMNAY
+737 SHSVAYAMNAY

-803 RVSPDYSGESGFEI
+803 RVSPDYSGKSGFEI

-896 RKMVNHGM
+896 RKMINHGM

-967 LKKRQRVKVVAAV
+967 LKKRQKVKVVAAV

-1087 FARDGSLPVRVR
+1087 FAHDGSLPVRVR

-1114 LVYKKLPGFVRR
+1114 LVYRKLPGFVRR

-1141 DRSQVSEEAFIRYAL
+1141 DKSQVSEEAFIRYAL

-1168 QDESEEVSQQE
+1168 QDSSEEVSQQE

-1264 EDEND
+1264 EDENN

>member
-1 MAKTKKV
+1 VAKTKKV

-284 NGLAKIEALHPDFKG
+284 NGLAKIEALHSDFKG

-385 NKCLHGKTKVLTDEN
+385 NKCLYGETEVLTSQN
-400 TKVTIEE
+400 TKITAEGL
-407 IYKKFSGGEKNIEIM
+407 YHRFKNGEKNIKIL
-422 SMFEDGSI
+422 SMFENGGLHFHNVSEIVQTGRKPLWTIETASGKTI
-430 RPHKI
+430 R
-435 ADIVKV
+435 V
-441 GVKELW
+441 
-447 KIKTESGRVIRL
+447 TEN
-459 TEDHRMLTTDGYSTI
+459 HRMLTVDGYQTI
-474 KDGGIKVGVEL
+474 KTGGIRVGSEL
-485 IHDEKWNRRFSDRVR
+485 IDDKYWNNRFRTVQRRPNPRRGWSYGSGSYHKVKNISFSSDVDRA
-500 KMRSQQ
+500 
-506 MIKINKSEEN
+506 I
-516 RIRASEWMKK
+516 
-526 YQSTLTFDDRSRH
+526 
-539 QKKISEDHPERGIN
+539 
-553 AGKRLGAHISKL
+553 
-565 WKEDQEW
+565 
-572 AEKTLKS
+572 AE
-579 YEKCRNEKSGYI
+579 
-591 GYGKVTIMNDGRYAD
+591 
-606 SICEAMAG
+606 

-620 GVDFELHKHF
+620 GAIFETGKAIYSPDKKVLGVADFY
-630 VSVNGSIRVTD
+630 VNGT
-641 FYADGLY
+641 Y
-648 FEMDGM
+648 FEMDSRGL
-654 NRGRQYFVENK
+654 GRQYLIENK
-665 YGNEIPFVY
+665 YKDTPFVY

-691 HISSGDK
+691 HISSGDR

-704 PEVLEDGS
+704 PEILEDGS
-712 VLHEMTY
+712 VLQEMTY

-855 VMAGITKKDVFINL
+855 VLAGITKKDVFINL

-1016 DKTSARND
+1016 DKTAARND
-1024 IRSRFCRGDLS
+1024 IRARFCRGDLS
-1035 VPKTAIEKAFSDV
+1035 VPKTAVEKAFSDV

-1087 FARDGSLPVRVR
+1087 FAHDGSLPVRVR

-1114 LVYKKLPGFVRR
+1114 LVYRKLPGFVRR

-1141 DRSQVSEEAFIRYAL
+1141 DKSQVSEEAFIRYAL

-1168 QDESEEVSQQE
+1168 QDSSEEVSQQE

>member
-8 VGMKVVSPGSP
+8 VDMKVVSPGSP

-34 VEYVTELYGKEN
+34 VEYVTELYGKDN

-284 NGLAKIEALHPDFKG
+284 NGLAKIEALHPDFKD

-385 NKCLHGKTKVLTDEN
+385 NK
-400 TKVTIEE
+400 
-407 IYKKFSGGEKNIEIM
+407 
-422 SMFEDGSI
+422 
-430 RPHKI
+430 
-435 ADIVKV
+435 
-441 GVKELW
+441 
-447 KIKTESGRVIRL
+447 
-459 TEDHRMLTTDGYSTI
+459 
-474 KDGGIKVGVEL
+474 
-485 IHDEKWNRRFSDRVR
+485 
-500 KMRSQQ
+500 
-506 MIKINKSEEN
+506 
-516 RIRASEWMKK
+516 
-526 YQSTLTFDDRSRH
+526 
-539 QKKISEDHPERGIN
+539 
-553 AGKRLGAHISKL
+553 
-565 WKEDQEW
+565 
-572 AEKTLKS
+572 
-579 YEKCRNEKSGYI
+579 
-591 GYGKVTIMNDGRYAD
+591 
-606 SICEAMAG
+606 
-614 NYLISR
+614 
-620 GVDFELHKHF
+620 
-630 VSVNGSIRVTD
+630 
-641 FYADGLY
+641 
-648 FEMDGM
+648 
-654 NRGRQYFVENK
+654 
-665 YGNEIPFVY
+665 
-674 LTPENY
+674 
-680 RDEIDAALMSH
+680 
-691 HISSGDK
+691 
-698 VVSITP
+698 
-704 PEVLEDGS
+704 
-712 VLHEMTY
+712 
-719 DIMMADDGPANFI
+719 
-732 ANGLV
+732 
-737 SHNSHSVAYAMNAY
+737 SHSVAYAMNAY

-830 SAEIIIKERD
+830 SAEIILKERD

-896 RKMVNHGM
+896 RKMINHGM

-967 LKKRQRVKVVAAV
+967 LKKRQKVKVVAAV

-1087 FARDGSLPVRVR
+1087 FAHDGSLPVRVR

-1114 LVYKKLPGFVRR
+1114 LVYRKLPGFVRR

-1161 DARQAER
+1161 DSRQAER
-1168 QDESEEVSQQE
+1168 QDSSEEVSQQE

-1191 KPASKKKTER
+1191 KPASKKKKTER

>member
-151 LTDTVPLHIR
+151 LADTVPLHIR

-194 IQHTIEYIQKSGKDA
+194 IQHTIEYIQKSGKNA

-284 NGLAKIEALHPDFKG
+284 NGLAKIEALHSDFKG
-299 SPLEKILSQT
+299 SPLEKILGQT

-385 NKCLHGKTKVLTDEN
+385 NK
-400 TKVTIEE
+400 
-407 IYKKFSGGEKNIEIM
+407 
-422 SMFEDGSI
+422 
-430 RPHKI
+430 
-435 ADIVKV
+435 
-441 GVKELW
+441 
-447 KIKTESGRVIRL
+447 
-459 TEDHRMLTTDGYSTI
+459 
-474 KDGGIKVGVEL
+474 
-485 IHDEKWNRRFSDRVR
+485 
-500 KMRSQQ
+500 
-506 MIKINKSEEN
+506 
-516 RIRASEWMKK
+516 
-526 YQSTLTFDDRSRH
+526 
-539 QKKISEDHPERGIN
+539 
-553 AGKRLGAHISKL
+553 
-565 WKEDQEW
+565 
-572 AEKTLKS
+572 
-579 YEKCRNEKSGYI
+579 
-591 GYGKVTIMNDGRYAD
+591 
-606 SICEAMAG
+606 
-614 NYLISR
+614 
-620 GVDFELHKHF
+620 
-630 VSVNGSIRVTD
+630 
-641 FYADGLY
+641 
-648 FEMDGM
+648 
-654 NRGRQYFVENK
+654 
-665 YGNEIPFVY
+665 
-674 LTPENY
+674 
-680 RDEIDAALMSH
+680 
-691 HISSGDK
+691 
-698 VVSITP
+698 
-704 PEVLEDGS
+704 
-712 VLHEMTY
+712 
-719 DIMMADDGPANFI
+719 
-732 ANGLV
+732 
-737 SHNSHSVAYAMNAY
+737 SHSVAYAMNAY

-958 NVSIKSLSA
+958 SVSIKSLSA

-1016 DKTSARND
+1016 DKTAARND
-1024 IRSRFCRGDLS
+1024 IRARFCRGDLS
-1035 VPKTAIEKAFSDV
+1035 VPKTAVEKAFSDV

-1087 FARDGSLPVRVR
+1087 FAHDGSLPVRVR

-1114 LVYKKLPGFVRR
+1114 LVYRKLPGFVRR

-1141 DRSQVSEEAFIRYAL
+1141 DKSQVSEEAFIRYAL

-1168 QDESEEVSQQE
+1168 QDSSEEVSQQE

-1264 EDEND
+1264 EDENN

>member
-209 PNMIAITQGKMDD
+209 PNMIAITQGKMND

-284 NGLAKIEALHPDFKG
+284 NGLAKIEALHSDFKG

-385 NKCLHGKTKVLTDEN
+385 NK
-400 TKVTIEE
+400 
-407 IYKKFSGGEKNIEIM
+407 
-422 SMFEDGSI
+422 
-430 RPHKI
+430 
-435 ADIVKV
+435 
-441 GVKELW
+441 
-447 KIKTESGRVIRL
+447 
-459 TEDHRMLTTDGYSTI
+459 
-474 KDGGIKVGVEL
+474 
-485 IHDEKWNRRFSDRVR
+485 
-500 KMRSQQ
+500 
-506 MIKINKSEEN
+506 
-516 RIRASEWMKK
+516 
-526 YQSTLTFDDRSRH
+526 
-539 QKKISEDHPERGIN
+539 
-553 AGKRLGAHISKL
+553 
-565 WKEDQEW
+565 
-572 AEKTLKS
+572 
-579 YEKCRNEKSGYI
+579 
-591 GYGKVTIMNDGRYAD
+591 
-606 SICEAMAG
+606 
-614 NYLISR
+614 
-620 GVDFELHKHF
+620 
-630 VSVNGSIRVTD
+630 
-641 FYADGLY
+641 
-648 FEMDGM
+648 
-654 NRGRQYFVENK
+654 
-665 YGNEIPFVY
+665 
-674 LTPENY
+674 
-680 RDEIDAALMSH
+680 
-691 HISSGDK
+691 
-698 VVSITP
+698 
-704 PEVLEDGS
+704 
-712 VLHEMTY
+712 
-719 DIMMADDGPANFI
+719 
-732 ANGLV
+732 
-737 SHNSHSVAYAMNAY
+737 SHSVAYAMNAY

-958 NVSIKSLSA
+958 NVSIKSLST
-967 LKKRQRVKVVAAV
+967 LKKRQKVKVVAAV

-1016 DKTSARND
+1016 DKTAARND
-1024 IRSRFCRGDLS
+1024 IRARFCRGDLS
-1035 VPKTAIEKAFSDV
+1035 VPKTAVEKAFSDV

-1087 FARDGSLPVRVR
+1087 FAHDGSLPVRVR

-1114 LVYKKLPGFVRR
+1114 LVYRKLPGFVRR

-1161 DARQAER
+1161 DARQAES
-1168 QDESEEVSQQE
+1168 QDSSDEVLQQE

>member
-362 NGYSEEAMNKLWDV
+362 NGYSEDAMNKLWDV

-385 NKCLHGKTKVLTDEN
+385 NK
-400 TKVTIEE
+400 
-407 IYKKFSGGEKNIEIM
+407 
-422 SMFEDGSI
+422 
-430 RPHKI
+430 
-435 ADIVKV
+435 
-441 GVKELW
+441 
-447 KIKTESGRVIRL
+447 
-459 TEDHRMLTTDGYSTI
+459 
-474 KDGGIKVGVEL
+474 
-485 IHDEKWNRRFSDRVR
+485 
-500 KMRSQQ
+500 
-506 MIKINKSEEN
+506 
-516 RIRASEWMKK
+516 
-526 YQSTLTFDDRSRH
+526 
-539 QKKISEDHPERGIN
+539 
-553 AGKRLGAHISKL
+553 
-565 WKEDQEW
+565 
-572 AEKTLKS
+572 
-579 YEKCRNEKSGYI
+579 
-591 GYGKVTIMNDGRYAD
+591 
-606 SICEAMAG
+606 
-614 NYLISR
+614 
-620 GVDFELHKHF
+620 
-630 VSVNGSIRVTD
+630 
-641 FYADGLY
+641 
-648 FEMDGM
+648 
-654 NRGRQYFVENK
+654 
-665 YGNEIPFVY
+665 
-674 LTPENY
+674 
-680 RDEIDAALMSH
+680 
-691 HISSGDK
+691 
-698 VVSITP
+698 
-704 PEVLEDGS
+704 
-712 VLHEMTY
+712 
-719 DIMMADDGPANFI
+719 
-732 ANGLV
+732 
-737 SHNSHSVAYAMNAY
+737 SHSVAYAMNAY

-896 RKMVNHGM
+896 RKMINHGM

-967 LKKRQRVKVVAAV
+967 LKKRQKVKVVAAV

-1087 FARDGSLPVRVR
+1087 FAHDGSLPVRVR

-1114 LVYKKLPGFVRR
+1114 LVYRKLPGFVRR

-1161 DARQAER
+1161 DARQAES
-1168 QDESEEVSQQE
+1168 QDSSDEVLQQE

-1264 EDEND
+1264 EDENN

>member
-385 NKCLHGKTKVLTDEN
+385 NKCLHGETEVLTSQNIKTTVEDLYHMFKN
-400 TKVTIEE
+400 
-407 IYKKFSGGEKNIEIM
+407 GEKNIKVL
-422 SMFEDGSI
+422 SMFENGGMHFHNVSE
-430 RPHKI
+430 
-435 ADIVKV
+435 IVQTGRKP
-441 GVKELW
+441 LW
-447 KIKTESGRVIRL
+447 TIETESGKTIRI
-459 TEDHRMLTTDGYSTI
+459 TENHRMLTTNGYQTI
-474 KDGGIKVGVEL
+474 ESGGIQVGSEL
-485 IHDEKWNRRFSDRVR
+485 I
-500 KMRSQQ
+500 
-506 MIKINKSEEN
+506 
-516 RIRASEWMKK
+516 
-526 YQSTLTFDDRSRH
+526 DDRYWNNRFRTV
-539 QKKISEDHPERGIN
+539 QRRPTPRRGWSY
-553 AGKRLGAHISKL
+553 RSSSYSGAKNVSL
-565 WKEDQEW
+565 SNDVDRTL
-572 AEKTLKS
+572 AE
-579 YEKCRNEKSGYI
+579 
-591 GYGKVTIMNDGRYAD
+591 
-606 SICEAMAG
+606 

-620 GVDFELHKHF
+620 GAIFETNKIILSSSKEVPGFSDFY
-630 VSVNGSIRVTD
+630 VNGT
-641 FYADGLY
+641 Y
-648 FEMDGM
+648 FEMDSRGL
-654 NRGRQYFVENK
+654 GRQYLIDNK
-665 YGNEIPFVY
+665 YGTTPFVY

-698 VVSITP
+698 IVSITP

-958 NVSIKSLSA
+958 NVSIKSLSS
-967 LKKRQRVKVVAAV
+967 LKKRQKVKVVAAV

-1035 VPKTAIEKAFSDV
+1035 VPKTAVEKAFSDV

-1087 FARDGSLPVRVR
+1087 FAHDGSLPVRVR

-1114 LVYKKLPGFVRR
+1114 LVYRKLPGFVRR

-1141 DRSQVSEEAFIRYAL
+1141 DRSHVSEEAFIRYAL

-1161 DARQAER
+1161 DARQADR

-1227 LEYVN
+1227 LEYMN

>member
-241 SEMVR
+241 SDMVR

-284 NGLAKIEALHPDFKG
+284 NGLAKIEALHSDFKG

-362 NGYSEEAMNKLWDV
+362 NGYSEDAMNKLWDV

-385 NKCLHGKTKVLTDEN
+385 NK
-400 TKVTIEE
+400 
-407 IYKKFSGGEKNIEIM
+407 
-422 SMFEDGSI
+422 
-430 RPHKI
+430 
-435 ADIVKV
+435 
-441 GVKELW
+441 
-447 KIKTESGRVIRL
+447 
-459 TEDHRMLTTDGYSTI
+459 
-474 KDGGIKVGVEL
+474 
-485 IHDEKWNRRFSDRVR
+485 
-500 KMRSQQ
+500 
-506 MIKINKSEEN
+506 
-516 RIRASEWMKK
+516 
-526 YQSTLTFDDRSRH
+526 
-539 QKKISEDHPERGIN
+539 
-553 AGKRLGAHISKL
+553 
-565 WKEDQEW
+565 
-572 AEKTLKS
+572 
-579 YEKCRNEKSGYI
+579 
-591 GYGKVTIMNDGRYAD
+591 
-606 SICEAMAG
+606 
-614 NYLISR
+614 
-620 GVDFELHKHF
+620 
-630 VSVNGSIRVTD
+630 
-641 FYADGLY
+641 
-648 FEMDGM
+648 
-654 NRGRQYFVENK
+654 
-665 YGNEIPFVY
+665 
-674 LTPENY
+674 
-680 RDEIDAALMSH
+680 
-691 HISSGDK
+691 
-698 VVSITP
+698 
-704 PEVLEDGS
+704 
-712 VLHEMTY
+712 
-719 DIMMADDGPANFI
+719 
-732 ANGLV
+732 
-737 SHNSHSVAYAMNAY
+737 SHSVAYAMNAY

-896 RKMVNHGM
+896 RKMINHGM

-958 NVSIKSLSA
+958 NVSIKSLSS
-967 LKKRQRVKVVAAV
+967 LKKRQKVKVVAAV

-1087 FARDGSLPVRVR
+1087 FAHDGSLPVRVR

-1114 LVYKKLPGFVRR
+1114 LVYRKLPGFVRR

-1141 DRSQVSEEAFIRYAL
+1141 DKSQVSEEAFIRYAL

-1168 QDESEEVSQQE
+1168 QDSSEEVSQQE

-1264 EDEND
+1264 EDENN

>member
-194 IQHTIEYIQKSGKDA
+194 IQHTIEYIQKSGKNA

-222 PEVYKLFQEGH
+222 PEVYRLFQEGH

-284 NGLAKIEALHPDFKG
+284 NGLAKIEALHSDFKG

-362 NGYSEEAMNKLWDV
+362 NGYSEDAMNKLWDV

-385 NKCLHGKTKVLTDEN
+385 NK
-400 TKVTIEE
+400 
-407 IYKKFSGGEKNIEIM
+407 
-422 SMFEDGSI
+422 
-430 RPHKI
+430 
-435 ADIVKV
+435 
-441 GVKELW
+441 
-447 KIKTESGRVIRL
+447 
-459 TEDHRMLTTDGYSTI
+459 
-474 KDGGIKVGVEL
+474 
-485 IHDEKWNRRFSDRVR
+485 
-500 KMRSQQ
+500 
-506 MIKINKSEEN
+506 
-516 RIRASEWMKK
+516 
-526 YQSTLTFDDRSRH
+526 
-539 QKKISEDHPERGIN
+539 
-553 AGKRLGAHISKL
+553 
-565 WKEDQEW
+565 
-572 AEKTLKS
+572 
-579 YEKCRNEKSGYI
+579 
-591 GYGKVTIMNDGRYAD
+591 
-606 SICEAMAG
+606 
-614 NYLISR
+614 
-620 GVDFELHKHF
+620 
-630 VSVNGSIRVTD
+630 
-641 FYADGLY
+641 
-648 FEMDGM
+648 
-654 NRGRQYFVENK
+654 
-665 YGNEIPFVY
+665 
-674 LTPENY
+674 
-680 RDEIDAALMSH
+680 
-691 HISSGDK
+691 
-698 VVSITP
+698 
-704 PEVLEDGS
+704 
-712 VLHEMTY
+712 
-719 DIMMADDGPANFI
+719 
-732 ANGLV
+732 
-737 SHNSHSVAYAMNAY
+737 SHSVAYAMNAY

-958 NVSIKSLSA
+958 NVSIKSLST
-967 LKKRQRVKVVAAV
+967 LKKRQKVKVVAAV

-1016 DKTSARND
+1016 DKTAARND
-1024 IRSRFCRGDLS
+1024 IRARFCRGDLS
-1035 VPKTAIEKAFSDV
+1035 VPKTAVEKAFSDV

-1062 TVDVIPAWGG
+1062 TVDVIPSWGG

-1087 FARDGSLPVRVR
+1087 FAHDGSLPVRVR

-1114 LVYKKLPGFVRR
+1114 LVYRKLPGFVRR

-1141 DRSQVSEEAFIRYAL
+1141 DKSQVSEEAFIRYAL

-1168 QDESEEVSQQE
+1168 QDSSEEVSQQE

-1264 EDEND
+1264 EDENN

>member
-222 PEVYKLFQEGH
+222 PEVYRLFQEGH

-284 NGLAKIEALHPDFKG
+284 NGLAKIEALHPDFKD

-362 NGYSEEAMNKLWDV
+362 NGYSEDAMNKLWDV

-385 NKCLHGKTKVLTDEN
+385 NK
-400 TKVTIEE
+400 
-407 IYKKFSGGEKNIEIM
+407 
-422 SMFEDGSI
+422 
-430 RPHKI
+430 
-435 ADIVKV
+435 
-441 GVKELW
+441 
-447 KIKTESGRVIRL
+447 
-459 TEDHRMLTTDGYSTI
+459 
-474 KDGGIKVGVEL
+474 
-485 IHDEKWNRRFSDRVR
+485 
-500 KMRSQQ
+500 
-506 MIKINKSEEN
+506 
-516 RIRASEWMKK
+516 
-526 YQSTLTFDDRSRH
+526 
-539 QKKISEDHPERGIN
+539 
-553 AGKRLGAHISKL
+553 
-565 WKEDQEW
+565 
-572 AEKTLKS
+572 
-579 YEKCRNEKSGYI
+579 
-591 GYGKVTIMNDGRYAD
+591 
-606 SICEAMAG
+606 
-614 NYLISR
+614 
-620 GVDFELHKHF
+620 
-630 VSVNGSIRVTD
+630 
-641 FYADGLY
+641 
-648 FEMDGM
+648 
-654 NRGRQYFVENK
+654 
-665 YGNEIPFVY
+665 
-674 LTPENY
+674 
-680 RDEIDAALMSH
+680 
-691 HISSGDK
+691 
-698 VVSITP
+698 
-704 PEVLEDGS
+704 
-712 VLHEMTY
+712 
-719 DIMMADDGPANFI
+719 
-732 ANGLV
+732 
-737 SHNSHSVAYAMNAY
+737 SHSVAYAMNAY

-830 SAEIIIKERD
+830 SAEIILKERD

-896 RKMVNHGM
+896 RKMINHGM

-967 LKKRQRVKVVAAV
+967 LKKRQKVKVVAAV

-1035 VPKTAIEKAFSDV
+1035 VPKTAVEKAFSDV

-1087 FARDGSLPVRVR
+1087 FAHDGSLPVRVR

-1114 LVYKKLPGFVRR
+1114 LVYRKLPGFVRR

-1132 HLMIARYNS
+1132 HLMIACYNS

-1161 DARQAER
+1161 DARQAES
-1168 QDESEEVSQQE
+1168 QDSSDEVLQQE

-1264 EDEND
+1264 EDENN

>member
-194 IQHTIEYIQKSGKDA
+194 IQHTIEYIQKSGKNA

-222 PEVYKLFQEGH
+222 PEVYRLFQEGH

-284 NGLAKIEALHPDFKG
+284 NGLAKIEALHSDFKG

-362 NGYSEEAMNKLWDV
+362 NGYSEDAMNKLWDV

-385 NKCLHGKTKVLTDEN
+385 NK
-400 TKVTIEE
+400 
-407 IYKKFSGGEKNIEIM
+407 
-422 SMFEDGSI
+422 
-430 RPHKI
+430 
-435 ADIVKV
+435 
-441 GVKELW
+441 
-447 KIKTESGRVIRL
+447 
-459 TEDHRMLTTDGYSTI
+459 
-474 KDGGIKVGVEL
+474 
-485 IHDEKWNRRFSDRVR
+485 
-500 KMRSQQ
+500 
-506 MIKINKSEEN
+506 
-516 RIRASEWMKK
+516 
-526 YQSTLTFDDRSRH
+526 
-539 QKKISEDHPERGIN
+539 
-553 AGKRLGAHISKL
+553 
-565 WKEDQEW
+565 
-572 AEKTLKS
+572 
-579 YEKCRNEKSGYI
+579 
-591 GYGKVTIMNDGRYAD
+591 
-606 SICEAMAG
+606 
-614 NYLISR
+614 
-620 GVDFELHKHF
+620 
-630 VSVNGSIRVTD
+630 
-641 FYADGLY
+641 
-648 FEMDGM
+648 
-654 NRGRQYFVENK
+654 
-665 YGNEIPFVY
+665 
-674 LTPENY
+674 
-680 RDEIDAALMSH
+680 
-691 HISSGDK
+691 
-698 VVSITP
+698 
-704 PEVLEDGS
+704 
-712 VLHEMTY
+712 
-719 DIMMADDGPANFI
+719 
-732 ANGLV
+732 
-737 SHNSHSVAYAMNAY
+737 SHSVAYAMNAY

-896 RKMVNHGM
+896 RKMINHGM

-967 LKKRQRVKVVAAV
+967 LKKRQKVKVVAAV

-1087 FARDGSLPVRVR
+1087 FAHDGSLPVRVR

-1114 LVYKKLPGFVRR
+1114 LVYRKLPGFVRR

-1141 DRSQVSEEAFIRYAL
+1141 DKSQVSEEAFIRYAL

-1168 QDESEEVSQQE
+1168 QDSSEEVSQQE

-1264 EDEND
+1264 EDENN

>member
-209 PNMIAITQGKMDD
+209 PNMIAITQGKMND

-284 NGLAKIEALHPDFKG
+284 NGLAKIEALHSDFKG

-385 NKCLHGKTKVLTDEN
+385 NKCLHGDTEVLASQN
-400 TKVTIEE
+400 TKTTVEDL
-407 IYKKFSGGEKNIEIM
+407 YCRFKNGEKDIKIL
-422 SMFEDGSI
+422 SMFENGNLHFHSVSE
-430 RPHKI
+430 
-435 ADIVKV
+435 IVQTGRKP
-441 GVKELW
+441 LW
-447 KIKTESGRVIRL
+447 TVETESGKTIRI
-459 TEDHRMLTTDGYSTI
+459 TENHRMLTTDGYQTI
-474 KDGGIKVGVEL
+474 KSGGIQVGSEL
-485 IHDEKWNRRFSDRVR
+485 I
-500 KMRSQQ
+500 
-506 MIKINKSEEN
+506 
-516 RIRASEWMKK
+516 
-526 YQSTLTFDDRSRH
+526 DDRYWNNRFRTVQRRPTPRRGWSYRS
-539 QKKISEDHPERGIN
+539 ISCSGVKNVPLSNDVDR
-553 AGKRLGAHISKL
+553 AL
-565 WKEDQEW
+565 
-572 AEKTLKS
+572 AE
-579 YEKCRNEKSGYI
+579 
-591 GYGKVTIMNDGRYAD
+591 
-606 SICEAMAG
+606 
-614 NYLISR
+614 NYLIAR
-620 GVDFELHKHF
+620 GAIFETNKIILSSSKEVLGFADFY
-630 VSVNGSIRVTD
+630 VNGT
-641 FYADGLY
+641 Y
-648 FEMDGM
+648 FEMDSRGL
-654 NRGRQYFVENK
+654 GRQHLIDNK
-665 YGNEIPFVY
+665 YGTTPFVY

-691 HISSGDK
+691 HISSGDR
-698 VVSITP
+698 VLSITP

-712 VLHEMTY
+712 VLREMTY

-896 RKMVNHGM
+896 RKMINHGM

-967 LKKRQRVKVVAAV
+967 LKKRQKVKVVAAV

-1087 FARDGSLPVRVR
+1087 FAHDGSLPVRVR

-1114 LVYKKLPGFVRR
+1114 LVYRKLPGFVHR

-1141 DRSQVSEEAFIRYAL
+1141 DKSQVSEEAFIRYAL

-1168 QDESEEVSQQE
+1168 QDSSEEVSQQE

-1191 KPASKKKTER
+1191 KPASKKKIER